1 MKKIGLIGFGN
12 MGSALAAG
20 LKDTDYTLAVSEA
33 KKDRARMAA
42 EQYGLKVYAEKKDL
56 LSFADIIVIA
66 VKPQELDS
74 LVDELRSHELI
85 ALLKDKPAI
94 SIIAGRS
101 IEYVMRCLEPA
112 AVARFMPN
120 LAATVGKAA
129 VGVAYSPE
137 SSAEFKE
144 DCINIASAIG
154 KPYELPENLIAAITG
169 LSGSGIAYVFSFIH
183 AMALGGVKTGIPYPK
198 ALDITLSTVAGA
210 AALVSQS
217 GENPIEWLNRVVSPA
232 GTTIQGITALEE
244 NAFTYGIIRAVE
256 SAAQRAAE
264 LEG

>member
-1 MKKIGLIGFGN
+1 MKKIGIIGFGN

-20 LKDTDYTLAVSEA
+20 LKDTEYTLAVSEA
-33 KKDRARMAA
+33 KKDRARVAA
-42 EQYGLKVYAEKKDL
+42 EQYGLEVYAEKKDL
-56 LSFADIIVIA
+56 LVFADILVIA

-74 LVDELRSHELI
+74 LVDELNSQT
-85 ALLKDKPAI
+85 ALVKGKLAI

-101 IEYVMRCLEPA
+101 IEYVMSRLELGA
-112 AVARFMPN
+112 MARFMPN

-137 SSAEFKE
+137 ASAEFKK

-154 KPYELPENLIAAITG
+154 KPYELPESLIAAITG

-198 ALDITLSTVAGA
+198 ALDIALDTVEGA
-210 AALVSQS
+210 AAVVRKS
-217 GENPIEWLNRVVSPA
+217 GENPIEWLSRVISPA
-232 GTTIQGITALEE
+232 GTTIQGIAALEE
-244 NAFTYGIIRAVE
+244 NAFTHGVMKAVE
-256 SAAQRAAE
+256 SAARRAKE